1 MKMKTY
7 ASREA
12 KNHFGSMLDDA
23 QREPVTITRK
33 GRPVAIVL
41 SPEEYNEST
50 GGIQAR
56 FARTVEKLRQEA
68 EESGLTDDILTQIL
82 NEK

>member
-1 MKMKTY
+1 MKTY

-41 SPEEYNEST
+41 SLEEYNEST

-56 FARTVEKLRQEA
+56 FSRTIEKLRQEA
-68 EESGLTDDILTQIL
+68 EDNGLTDDVLDQIL